1 MAYSLPEDDPITR
14 GAEEVLAQAVR
25 EGDVRPDRVLECVYY
40 SSEPDLWAVV
50 RAVARLDHA
59 ARLQVMNY
67 VRTISGPDTS
77 AH

>member
-1 MAYSLPEDDPITR
+1 MAYTLPDEPFAK
-14 GAEEVLAQAVR
+14 GAEEVLTQAVR

-59 ARLQVMNY
+59 ARIQVMNY
-67 VRTISGPDTS
+67 VRTISGQGTS